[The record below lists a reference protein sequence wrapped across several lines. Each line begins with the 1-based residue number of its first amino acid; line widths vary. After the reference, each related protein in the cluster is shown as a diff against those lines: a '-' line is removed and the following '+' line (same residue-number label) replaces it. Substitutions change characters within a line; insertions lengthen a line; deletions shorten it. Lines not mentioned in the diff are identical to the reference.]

1 MEPKFDFN
9 HFMNRKKLKQKD
21 AASLIGVSSGLVG
34 MWASNKAVPS
44 YEKIVKLIDNGATAE
59 ELFGKECADRLL
71 QNSVG
76 LPLQLPPEIANDPE
90 HAAGMEQGLK
100 DIEAKIAARVKSEV
114 LDTLKTKGL
123 L

>member
-1 MEPKFDFN
+1 
-9 HFMNRKKLKQKD
+9 
-21 AASLIGVSSGLVG
+21 

-44 YEKIVKLIDNGATAE
+44 YEKIVKLIDNGISAE

-76 LPLQLPPEIANDPE
+76 LPLQLPPEIANDPDFQKGLQQSIDAKVS
-90 HAAGMEQGLK
+90 AAVKAELAALK
-100 DIEAKIAARVKSEV
+100 S
-114 LDTLKTKGL
+114 KGL